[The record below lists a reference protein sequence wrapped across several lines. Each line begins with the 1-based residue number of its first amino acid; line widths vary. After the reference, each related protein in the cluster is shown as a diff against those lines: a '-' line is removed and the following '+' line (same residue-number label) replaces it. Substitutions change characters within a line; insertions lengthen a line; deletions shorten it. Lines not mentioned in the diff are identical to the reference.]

1 MEVIIAT
8 GITGAVTLI
17 VSLINLIANKIT
29 SKNNVTKEDLQKG
42 IDKVEQNNCKNFL
55 VQIISAAGRRE
66 LSSAE
71 KERFWENFDTYV
83 KLGGNSYIHSEA
95 ERLKKEG
102 KL

>member
-29 SKNNVTKEDLQKG
+29 SKKNVTKEDLQKG
-42 IDKVEQNNCKNFL
+42 IDKVELNNCKNFL
-55 VQIISAAGRRE
+55 VQIISAADRRE

-83 KLGGNSYIHSEA
+83 KLGGNSYIHTAA
-95 ERLKKEG
+95 EKLKKEG